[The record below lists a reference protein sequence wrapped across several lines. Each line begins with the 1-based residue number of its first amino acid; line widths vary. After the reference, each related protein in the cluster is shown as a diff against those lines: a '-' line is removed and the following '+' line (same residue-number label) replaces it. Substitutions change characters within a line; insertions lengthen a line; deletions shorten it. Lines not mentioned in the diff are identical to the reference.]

1 MNDLPAR
8 TPSNPPPVEVGTREP
23 APTWQELRERFTD
36 LMKEIG
42 AELKEAWQQ
51 EGKGLRREAATR
63 LLPAAKRAK
72 TELEKLIQ
80 RLEERLAKE
89 P

>member
-1 MNDLPAR
+1 
-8 TPSNPPPVEVGTREP
+8 
-23 APTWQELRERFTD
+23 
-36 LMKEIG
+36 MKEIG